1 VPRILAKDTLAPK
14 VTRYRIHAPEIAR
27 HRKPGQFVLVRLG
40 DEGERFPLTIVDS
53 DPAEG
58 SITLIVQ
65 EVGVSSALMARLEV
79 GAEVRD
85 VLGPLGHPTEIRKY
99 GTCVCIG
106 GGIGV
111 APLYPIAKGLAA
123 AGNRVVGIIGA
134 RSKELLILEKEMIGV
149 CERVHVTTDDGS
161 SGTKGFVSDVLRERM
176 KLGDHF
182 DFAVVI
188 GPVPMMKVTSG
199 VTKEAAIPTIVSLN
213 PIMVDGTGMCG
224 GCRVLVGTE
233 TRFACVDGPEFDGHL
248 VDFDALASRLKGYN
262 HLRECAMKALQPNKK
277 KECCQ

>member
-1 VPRILAKDTLAPK
+1 MHPLLSKETLAPK
-14 VTRYRIHAPEIAR
+14 VTRYRVLAPEIAR
-27 HRKPGQFVLVRLG
+27 RRRPGQFVLVRLN
-40 DEGERFPLTIVDS
+40 DDGERFPLTIVDS

-65 EVGVSSALMARLEV
+65 DVGVSSGLMAQLKV
-79 GAEVRD
+79 GEAIQD

-111 APLYPIAKGLAA
+111 APLFPIAKGLAE
-123 AGNRVVGIIGA
+123 AGNRVVGILGA
-134 RSKELLILEKEMIGV
+134 RTKELIILEKEMRAV
-149 CERVHVTTDDGS
+149 CERLHVTTDDGS

-224 GCRVLVGTE
+224 GCRVLVGDE
-233 TRFACVDGPEFDGHL
+233 TRFACVDGPEFDGHK
-248 VDFDALASRLKGYN
+248 VNFDALASRLKGYN
-262 HLRECAMKALQPNKK
+262 HLRECAMKALQPDARG
-277 KECCQ
+277 CAS

>member
-1 VPRILAKDTLAPK
+1 MPKLISKETLAPK
-14 VTRYRIHAPEIAR
+14 VNRYRVLAPEVAR
-27 HRKPGQFVLVRLG
+27 HRRPGQFVLLRI
-40 DEGERFPLTIVDS
+40 DEDGERFPVTIADA
-53 DPAEG
+53 DPVEG
-58 SITLIVQ
+58 SITLIIQ
-65 EVGVSSALMARLEV
+65 EVGVSTALLARMEP
-79 GAEVRD
+79 GAEIRD
-85 VLGPLGHPTEIRKY
+85 VLGPLGHPTDLRKY

-111 APLYPIAKGLAA
+111 APLYPIAKGLAD

-134 RSKELLILEKEMIGV
+134 RSKEMLILEKEMRTV
-149 CERVHVTTDDGS
+149 CERLHVTTDDGS
-161 SGTKGFVSDVLRERM
+161 SGTKGFVSDVLRERL
-176 KLGDHF
+176 KSGDHF

-224 GCRVLVGTE
+224 GCRVLVGNE

-248 VDFDALASRLKGYN
+248 VDFDALASRLKGYH
-262 HLRECAMKALQPNKK
+262 HLRECAMKALKADGACRPS
-277 KECCQ
+277 